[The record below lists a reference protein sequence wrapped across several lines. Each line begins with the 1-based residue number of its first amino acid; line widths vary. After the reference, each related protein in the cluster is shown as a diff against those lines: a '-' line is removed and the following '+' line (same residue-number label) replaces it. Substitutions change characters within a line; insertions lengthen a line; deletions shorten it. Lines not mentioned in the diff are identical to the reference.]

1 MVNMK
6 TTKEILAYLE
16 TQLAEAY
23 KEHNET
29 KKNEDKQ
36 KAYSSLVKIVML
48 EQIIEDI
55 K

>member
-1 MVNMK
+1 ML
-6 TTKEILAYLE
+6 TAEQILAYLQSE
-16 TQLAEAY
+16 LEAAY

-29 KKNEDKQ
+29 KRNEDKA